1 MLRVYAAALGV
12 DMASI
17 QWVASIYII
26 VTCAA
31 LLYGGMSDSIGCP
44 VTSYVE
50 GHPDVFMTACTPL
63 SWLLAFIVG
72 ASAIH
77 ASRRGVTRVLQ
88 SESA

>member
-1 MLRVYAAALGV
+1 MLRVYSAALGV

-63 SWLLAFIVG
+63 SWLLSVHRGRERDTRKQTWRNAR
-72 ASAIH
+72 SA
-77 ASRRGVTRVLQ
+77 
-88 SESA
+88 E